1 MIDFKSMN
9 GYEFEQLI
17 CKLMKAMG
25 FFVEQTSLSNDGGI
39 DIIAEHQEPI
49 FKGKYLI
56 QCKNWSGVVGQPEVR
71 DLYGVVI
78 SEGANK
84 GILIT
89 TSHFTK
95 QAQDF
100 ANNKNIELVDGR
112 TVLSLLSEY
121 NISQETIKINQY
133 EDLDGFDMKKYE
145 YLKNKIQ
152 SDRSELENYQNL
164 QRFYF
169 QILVDK
175 KHHILCAGI
184 LEEFIALNNEV
195 LERFA
200 KKSNRGIAESNGL
213 KYINAFLYLYK
224 GDLFEAVE
232 IMHEIGML
240 RRWESSRVNYFP
252 WLEESIS
259 GHKNL
264 VLLKDLMIILKTL
277 GDDKGVDILYKGLL
291 KGITYKHSQPSVSKA
306 FDEIHA
312 SALNRIKDYIILPK
326 DYTEVHIDLLNQIK
340 DGSYTLIHIPYGF
353 DVYKDKDCG
362 KYDFIISYYE
372 GLYMNISDIANNF
385 NRETVDFDKIHMLLT
400 I

>member
-1 MIDFKSMN
+1 MRVIDFKSMN

-100 ANNKNIELVDGR
+100 ANNKNIELVDGSI
-112 TVLSLLSEY
+112 VLSLLSKY

-133 EDLDGFDMKKYE
+133 EDLDGFDMDKYE

-152 SDRSELENYQNL
+152 SNRSDMANYTNML
-164 QRFYF
+164 CFYF

-175 KHHILCAGI
+175 KHHVLCAGI
-184 LEEFIALNNEV
+184 IDEFINLNNEI
-195 LERFA
+195 LDRFV
-200 KKSNRGIAESNGL
+200 KKTKSGVAESNSV

-224 GDLFEAVE
+224 GELIKALET
-232 IMHEIGML
+232 IHEIGML
-240 RRWESSRVNYFP
+240 KVWESSRVNYFP
-252 WLEESIS
+252 WLEEDIF
-259 GHKNL
+259 GRKNL
-264 VLLKDLMIILKTL
+264 VILKDLMIILKAL

-291 KGITYKHSQPSVSKA
+291 KGITYKGNYLIPA
-306 FDEIHA
+306 RE
-312 SALNRIKDYIILPK
+312 
-326 DYTEVHIDLLNQIK
+326 YTETHIKLLNKIK
-340 DGSYTLIHIPYGF
+340 DGSYTIIHIPYGI
-353 DVYKDKDCG
+353 DTYKADG
-362 KYDFIISYYE
+362 KYNFKVLYHE
-372 GLYMNISDIANNF
+372 GLYMDVADVIDNF
-385 NRETVDFDKIHMLLT
+385 NMETVNFDKAHMILT
-400 I
+400 L